1 MELVKPLVQLPIR
14 FCAETLA
21 AETAA
26 LPPEAWVAHPTNF
39 EGNDAALLVT
49 PGGRIEQ
56 GFAGPMGAT
65 VYLERSPYIRQIM
78 ETIGATWGRS
88 RLMRL
93 APGAEVT
100 RHVDIHYYWR
110 THWRLH
116 IPVVTAPEVLFN
128 CGDMT
133 VHMAPGACW
142 VFDSFIRHDVQNQG
156 DVWRVHLVLDTV
168 GGGQLWE
175 LLAHAQGPNPP
186 EPVFIAPD
194 GNDRHIPLLERH
206 NVPQVMSH
214 WEVRC
219 HVADFLSHCEPSP
232 ALASV
237 TARLDEF
244 VDHWTAAWTAYGDM
258 PETAEAYLSLIH
270 HARNDLQRLGADTIQ
285 LRNGLSLFSCL
296 REVLFRVAVK
306 RTEPRG
312 AGKPLQRA
320 AR

>member
-1 MELVKPLVQLPIR
+1 MELAKPLVQLPIR

-21 AETAA
+21 AEAAA
-26 LPPEAWVAHPTNF
+26 LPPEAWVEHPNKF
-39 EGNDAALLVT
+39 EGNDAAFLVT
-49 PGGRIEQ
+49 PGGRIVQ
-56 GFAGPMGAT
+56 GFAGPMAAT
-65 VYLERSPYIRQIM
+65 VYLERSPYIRQVM
-78 ETIGATWGRS
+78 TALGATWGRS

-116 IPVVTAPEVLFN
+116 IPVVTTPEVLFN

-133 VHMAPGACW
+133 VHMAPGECW
-142 VFDSFIRHDVQNQG
+142 TFDSFQRHDVQNDG
-156 DVWRVHLVLDTV
+156 EVWRVHLVLDTV
-168 GGGQLWE
+168 GGGRLWE
-175 LLAHAQGPNPP
+175 LLAQAQGPNPP

-194 GNDRHIPLLERH
+194 GSDRHIPLLEQQ
-206 NVPQVMSH
+206 NVPTVMSH

-219 HVADFLSHCEPSP
+219 HVAEFLRHCQPSP
-232 ALASV
+232 QLPAV

-244 VDHWTAAWTAYGDM
+244 VDQWTAAWTAYGDM
-258 PETAEAYLSLIH
+258 PEAAEAYVSLIH
-270 HARNDLQRLGADTIQ
+270 HARNDLQRLGAEAIE
-285 LRNGLSLFSCL
+285 LRNGITLFTCL

-306 RTEPRG
+306 RTEPVGGR
-312 AGKPLQRA
+312 PLQRA